1 MKPQLVLMV
10 GPCGSGKS
18 TYAKTNYPNHI
29 YINQDSQGKEA
40 HMRYFLQAIAD
51 GQNVIVDRMNFD
63 KLQRNKYLDPAK
75 NNLYETTIIV
85 LHESSKTCLDRMLV
99 RQGHETIQ
107 DEKSARSAL
116 QTFMS
121 KYERVQDSEANSVIR
136 VYPSNEKPEAIIV
149 DLDGTLCNIDHRLH
163 FVKGEGKKD
172 WKNFM
177 YNIPGD
183 SVNEW
188 CLSLVN
194 AFKRDGKTELVFCS
208 GRSSNNKKETVEWLI
223 ENTGY
228 YPVDDFN
235 LYMRDRNDHRADT
248 IIKEIILDFEI
259 LTRFKPIFAVDDRPS
274 VCRMWRSRDI
284 VCLQC
289 NEKEF

>member
-1 MKPQLVLMV
+1 MKTLVIMC
-10 GPCGSGKS
+10 GPPGSGKS
-18 TYAKTNYPNHI
+18 TYAKTNLPEFT
-29 YINQDSQGKEA
+29 YINQDSQGKEG
-40 HMRYFLQAIAD
+40 HMRYFLQAIAEGED
-51 GQNVIVDRMNFD
+51 IVVDRMSFN
-63 KLQRNKYLDPAK
+63 KQQRDNYLNPAK
-75 NNLYETTIIV
+75 ANGYETKIV
-85 LHESSKTCLDRMLV
+85 VIHESSATCLERMSKRV
-99 RQGHETIQ
+99 GHETIQ
-107 DEKSARSAL
+107 DEKSAGSAL
-116 QTFMS
+116 HTFMS
-121 KYERVQDSEANSVIR
+121 KYERVQDSEADVVVR
-136 VYPSNEKPEAIIV
+136 VYPAGNKPEAIIV

-163 FVKGEGKKD
+163 FVQGEGRKD

-188 CLSLVN
+188 CLSLIN
-194 AFKRDGKTELVFCS
+194 AFKADGKTELIFCS
-208 GRSSNNKKETVEWLI
+208 GRSSNYKKETVEWLI

-228 YPVDDFN
+228 YPADDFN
-235 LYMRDRNDHRADT
+235 LFMRDRNDHRADT

-259 LTRFKPIFAVDDRPS
+259 LTRFTPIFAVDDRPS